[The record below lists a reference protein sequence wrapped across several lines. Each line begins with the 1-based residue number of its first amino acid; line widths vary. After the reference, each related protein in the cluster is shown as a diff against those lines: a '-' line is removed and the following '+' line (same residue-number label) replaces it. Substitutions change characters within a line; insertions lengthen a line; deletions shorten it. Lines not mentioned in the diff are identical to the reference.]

1 MPFRQSASR
10 RNAGVSLVE
19 LMVVVAI
26 VATLM
31 MIGLPSYKYVTTSN
45 RVSGEI
51 NTLLADMQ
59 LARSEAVKEGTL
71 VTICTSTDKATCVGG
86 SANGWNTG
94 WIVFSDLNGN
104 GTFDSS
110 VDSLIKIG
118 PAFNTNDTITT
129 TASQGASAAHLQPR
143 GLCHPAGRDN
153 RRCVGRGSDVDV
165 ERDPEEP
172 PMGALPEHHLGRLDV
187 HTARR
192 RYGHRMQMRSATMK
206 HSNRGFS
213 LVEMLVALLVISIGL
228 LGIAK
233 MQALALSNTSG
244 GRIRALAAI
253 EAGDWPRRSPPN
265 RNYWGNIRHTHHY
278 RDGRVD
284 RPDHHLQ

>member
-59 LARSEAVKEGTL
+59 LARSEAVKEGTP

-129 TASQGASAAHLQPR
+129 TASQGASALTFNREGFAILPGGTTGDVSAAGLTLMLNVTPKNLQWERCLNITWVGVMATQR
-143 GLCHPAGRDN
+143 GGDT
-153 RRCVGRGSDVDV
+153 G
-165 ERDPEEP
+165 
-172 PMGALPEHHLGRLDV
+172 
-187 HTARR
+187 TAC
-192 RYGHRMQMRSATMK
+192 K
-206 HSNRGFS
+206 
-213 LVEMLVALLVISIGL
+213 
-228 LGIAK
+228 
-233 MQALALSNTSG
+233 
-244 GRIRALAAI
+244 
-253 EAGDWPRRSPPN
+253 
-265 RNYWGNIRHTHHY
+265 
-278 RDGRVD
+278 
-284 RPDHHLQ
+284 